1 MIILKEYQSKAVNRL
16 IDDSWILLK
25 NPNRQQKMVLK
36 APTGSGK
43 TLGYLMCMFPHVLKQ
58 PKPIEGIAGSKL
70 SVPKPKGLIIVPTR
84 ELALQVATVARQSSK
99 VSNTRLN
106 AVLSM
111 VE

>member
-43 TLGYLMCMFPHVLKQ
+43 TVIMANYM
-58 PKPIEGIAGSKL
+58 
-70 SVPKPKGLIIVPTR
+70 
-84 ELALQVATVARQSSK
+84 SK
-99 VSNTRLN
+99 VCEEVKDKLE
-106 AVLSM
+106 LKD
-111 VE
+111 